1 MTKFEKQASN
11 FIELLKGNSINSMR
25 EALNFIAPNVL
36 KEVYKQLNV
45 SSKEEVISKLMQ
57 L

>member
-11 FIELLKGNSINSMR
+11 FIELLKGNSVNSMR
-25 EALNFIAPNVL
+25 EALNFVAPNVL